1 MTLSRRLRLCA
12 ASLALASLVFSQL
25 AVAAYACPG
34 PQAMAMAAIALEE
47 GRDAPCCGDGVPVPQ
62 PVLCAAHCQQ
72 GDQLLDKPA
81 APTLPAI
88 AWVAILPAL
97 AAPDVAPAAA
107 PSGEQRS
114 LLARATAPSLAVR
127 HCCFRV

>member
-1 MTLSRRLRLCA
+1 MKLSRRLR
-12 ASLALASLVFSQL
+12 SLAAFLALVGVLFSQL

-34 PQAMAMAAIALEE
+34 PQAMAVVAIQLEA
-47 GRDAPCCGDGVPVPQ
+47 GADMPCCGAGVPDPQ

-72 GDQLLDKPA
+72 GDQVLDKPA
-81 APTLPAI
+81 AQAMPAI
-88 AWVAILPAL
+88 TLAILPGL
-97 AAPDVAPAAA
+97 AAPGVVPAATA
-107 PSGEQRS
+107 PGEQRS